1 MRVASRPDAVLP
13 IVAISPPTRKTSN
26 ERSPTG
32 STTGAPERPFLSS
45 KGVGPPSNALVPS
58 RGRRCGPK
66 RLSCRVGGGCSG
78 RGNGIGDG
86 GSLIGGGTDGSRAA
100 RLVSRRR
107 AWLRSRDTHHRRKMG
122 SPPLRGSHS
131 LRTCSSTDWPVE
143 VVGLRSVGL
152 FSSCT
157 GFGLYISRA
166 RWSIT
171 LFSRTCRRR

>member
-1 MRVASRPDAVLP
+1 MTALGVAALG
-13 IVAISPPTRKTSN
+13 VAPGLAAA
-26 ERSPTG
+26 ELTG
-32 STTGAPERPFLSS
+32 H
-45 KGVGPPSNALVPS
+45 V
-58 RGRRCGPK
+58 
-66 RLSCRVGGGCSG
+66 
-78 RGNGIGDG
+78 
-86 GSLIGGGTDGSRAA
+86 AA
-100 RLVSRRR
+100 RLVFREG

-143 VVGLRSVGL
+143 VVGLRPVGL

-171 LFSRTCRRR
+171 LFSRICRRR